1 MPSTVRTN
9 LCDIFLQLLAC
20 YSKTNGIRAQ
30 RRIHETPSL
39 FHMVLPGKQSAVTVP
54 RVCQHS
60 FDLNR
65 LVEGLGT
72 KGRDVRK
79 KGDGNLGTY
88 PQREILL
95 FRPNSRYIVGG
106 FSNLR

>member
-1 MPSTVRTN
+1 M
-9 LCDIFLQLLAC
+9 A
-20 YSKTNGIRAQ
+20 
-30 RRIHETPSL
+30 
-39 FHMVLPGKQSAVTVP
+39 LPGKQSVSAH
-54 RVCQHS
+54 RVGQHS